1 MDFIILDIEDDHDIP
16 MILNPPLVNMG
27 KFELILIVDDV
38 QEVFNI
44 HTYSTSRIV
53 VVTYTLIQPLGLL

>member
-1 MDFIILDIEDDHDIP
+1 MDFIILDIEDDHDIAV
-16 MILNPPLVNMG
+16 ILNPPLVNMR

-44 HTYSTSRIV
+44 HTYSTSGIV
-53 VVTYTLIQPLGLL
+53 VVTYILIQPQGLL